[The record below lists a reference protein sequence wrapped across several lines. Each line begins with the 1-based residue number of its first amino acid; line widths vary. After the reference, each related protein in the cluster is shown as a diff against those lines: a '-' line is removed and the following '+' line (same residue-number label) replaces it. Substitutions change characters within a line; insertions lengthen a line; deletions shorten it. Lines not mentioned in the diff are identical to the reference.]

1 LISIKH
7 IGVIGAGLYFLASIA
22 VADIDDVF
30 DRIDEQL
37 AIGFP
42 EQQFYLRASGTFD
55 LEGYELSQPSDDTI
69 FTENKTLIVPRLSV
83 ALDAQ
88 LGKHLYLFTQT
99 RVDRGFDPANAP
111 LEARLDEY
119 AIRISSG
126 EKPSFALQL
135 GKFGTVFGSW
145 VRRHASWENP
155 FVTPPF
161 AYGRLIGIW
170 ENRAATSSEML
181 LRWSH
186 IPPYYAVGTENADK
200 YYRLPLI
207 WGPAYS
213 TGAAAYLETER
224 TELAVEVKNV
234 ALSAQP
240 DSWSPGSERW
250 GHPTLS
256 SRFGWQP
263 NEMWSL
269 GFSAS
274 TGAYLQP
281 SATSSLA
288 PGIGRNEYREYIVGQ
303 DLSFA
308 WHHWQVW
315 AEIVEARYI
324 IPLVTHVDVLSWY
337 LETKY
342 KFTPRFFA
350 AFRLDQQ
357 QYSHISDDNGPSVRW
372 GRNTWAIDVAPTL
385 RLAAHLQ
392 LKLQYSLQH
401 EDDSPHPWGHVLV
414 LQSTLRF

>member
-1 LISIKH
+1 
-7 IGVIGAGLYFLASIA
+7 
-22 VADIDDVF
+22 
-30 DRIDEQL
+30 
-37 AIGFP
+37 
-42 EQQFYLRASGTFD
+42 
-55 LEGYELSQPSDDTI
+55 
-69 FTENKTLIVPRLSV
+69 
-83 ALDAQ
+83 
-88 LGKHLYLFTQT
+88 
-99 RVDRGFDPANAP
+99 
-111 LEARLDEY
+111 
-119 AIRISSG
+119 
-126 EKPSFALQL
+126 
-135 GKFGTVFGSW
+135 
-145 VRRHASWENP
+145 
-155 FVTPPF
+155 
-161 AYGRLIGIW
+161 
-170 ENRAATSSEML
+170 ML